1 MPTTPILTWCCRD
14 ISAYRSAAGLAGAR
28 QGSRFARPALPAG
41 GLDRLRLPPGFDG
54 HALMAQRERYAAPR
68 VMGHGVAADKLAPLS
83 GWSLRAVGMP
93 WLIIKNLG

>member
-1 MPTTPILTWCCRD
+1 
-14 ISAYRSAAGLAGAR
+14 
-28 QGSRFARPALPAG
+28 
-41 GLDRLRLPPGFDG
+41 
-54 HALMAQRERYAAPR
+54 MAQRERYAAPR